1 MENKIE
7 KYLKINLFVEVYR
20 RKKNLDH
27 QKVHIFNFS
36 FTLNVKTLREKDVAS
51 CSMLGLI
58 SCFLLNMCFIS
69 N

>member
-1 MENKIE
+1 MKTS
-7 KYLKINLFVEVYR
+7 
-20 RKKNLDH
+20 DH

-51 CSMLGLI
+51 CSMLGLV
-58 SCFLLNMCFIS
+58 SWFLLNMCFIS